1 MLALD
6 KINGSGVWCG
16 QVLG

>member
-6 KINGSGVWCG
+6 KYKAS
-16 QVLG
+16 